1 MNTSSDPV
9 YSMRL
14 ETEEASARRIAGILH
29 EQLDPDDS
37 TVSAFEEGKTWVVEV
52 LFRTAPDENF
62 LRELVRLA
70 SDRQQVLQ
78 TSFGQVVQKD
88 WLASSLEGLK
98 PVRAGRFIVHG
109 SHDRGKVAANQ
120 TGIEIEAALAFGTG
134 HHGTTLGCLRAIAR
148 LAASGVRPRRVLD
161 VGTGTG
167 VLAIAAARAFRTR
180 VVAGEIDQIGVVTAR
195 NNARAN
201 LAASQVQVVHAN
213 GLEHPAVRTAAPYDL
228 IVANILLP
236 PLKRLSRAVSESV
249 GRGGT
254 VVLSGL
260 LHEHAASAL
269 ASYAGQGLVL
279 RRRERIDEWTTLTLQ
294 KP

>member
-1 MNTSSDPV
+1 MNNPSDPV

-14 ETEEASARRIAGILH
+14 HAEEARARRIADLLH

-37 TVSAFEEGKTWVVEV
+37 AVSAFEEGKRWIVEV
-52 LFRTAPDENF
+52 LFKTAPDENF

-70 SDRQQVLQ
+70 ADKQVLE
-78 TSFGQVVQKD
+78 TSFGRIAQKD

-109 SHDRGKVAANQ
+109 AHDRAEVAANR

-148 LAASGVRPRRVLD
+148 LASAGIRPRNTLD

-167 VLAIAAARAFRTR
+167 VLAIAAARAFRKP
-180 VVAGEIDQIGVVTAR
+180 VIAGEIDRVGVITAR
-195 NNARAN
+195 NNARFNRAGN
-201 LAASQVQVVHAN
+201 FVQVIHAN
-213 GLEHPAVRTAAPYDL
+213 GLDHPAVRAAAPYDL
-228 IVANILLP
+228 IVANILLA
-236 PLKRLSRAVSESV
+236 PLKRLARPIGAAVAS
-249 GRGGT
+249 GGT

-260 LHEHAASAL
+260 LREQAASAL
-269 ASYAGQGLVL
+269 ASYTALGLVL
-279 RRRERIDEWTTLTLQ
+279 QRRELIDGWATLTFK